1 MKLTRFAVSLAFAG
15 AVSSAALPQ
24 VPGINGAVEDVE
36 AAAEGTLAGLAHAKR
51 QLEALYPV
59 TSGAGSTLNGV
70 TGIAGSAAGTSGST
84 VAGAAGTVE
93 NTVANTAGGMQP
105 DTQIVDFPF

>member
-15 AVSSAALPQ
+15 TVSSAVLPQ
-24 VPGINGAVEDVE
+24 VPGINGAEDVG

-51 QLEALYPV
+51 QLEGLYPV
-59 TSGAGSTLNGV
+59 TSGAGSSLNGF
-70 TGIAGSAAGTSGST
+70 TGIAGSAAGTGEST
-84 VAGAAGTVE
+84 VAGAVGTVE

-105 DTQIVDFPF
+105 DMQIVDFPF